1 MLFDF
6 EVRVEVEDNLLVGLR
21 SIDDPLAVLVGGVV
35 IGVAWGGDVPGV
47 LGVQAAPT
55 RLSCADTEGNEAL
68 KTALGHW
75 LQTASPLW
83 AMAGSGLT
91 KAALQASDARLA
103 LLIFQYQSLGLETL
117 FYTRNLLP
125 SPSSSCHTYMPH
137 FT

>member
-35 IGVAWGGDVPGV
+35 IGVAWGGDVPSV

-91 KAALQASDARLA
+91 KAALQASDASGVTSCCTSVPA
-103 LLIFQYQSLGLETL
+103 TEHIVGLLLGIL
-117 FYTRNLLP
+117 
-125 SPSSSCHTYMPH
+125 CCAM
-137 FT
+137 

>member
-68 KTALGHW
+68 KTALGH
-75 LQTASPLW
+75 
-83 AMAGSGLT
+83 
-91 KAALQASDARLA
+91 
-103 LLIFQYQSLGLETL
+103 
-117 FYTRNLLP
+117 
-125 SPSSSCHTYMPH
+125 
-137 FT
+137 